1 MGKKN
6 TAKVSPASVN
16 SKKTPKNGIKKN
28 AVNTKFDTK
37 KTLGASGE
45 ILSKE
50 NKNSL
55 VDNIS
60 EKIKDAVKSHKE
72 HASKTA
78 KNSLFPDIDNA
89 LSLTF
94 TLKKLAPDHPS
105 STKYIDLPFPE
116 RSPENTSV
124 CLILPDIAKTKEV
137 NTNTDTEIESREWS
151 EILEEKFGIDKS
163 LYSKIFTLRQL
174 RREVRGFEAIQS
186 FSRSYDVFMAASNVF
201 KSTISHLGKNFL
213 KVNKSLFPLC
223 LKSHPKQKIE
233 NVVKRVAIRITPSKL
248 NMLTKIGNTS
258 QKVEELVKNGEVVV
272 KTFLEGVPGGLE
284 NIRCIYLGNV
294 GGVVSL
300 PVYVSAGNPS
310 GVDIPKPKTMVNTE
324 EEVIDEVT
332 TIAKDNIVV
341 GVTKSGKINFRDAS
355 TKELLRK
362 KRKNVQSDENDIVPT
377 KTAKKSG
384 EVSKTQAENGKKNNG
399 PTNDV
404 PVKSGKINT
413 IEVPGKEKK
422 IPLAKK
428 APKTVNNGNSST
440 KNPDKIV
447 SIENVGSQDKPEVAG
462 KKKKL
467 NVDAQKNVKVKNI
480 IEKKNLQTNISN
492 AKTPNGKRELTPP
505 TLRSSVTQ
513 KKKTTVMK
521 VEESKQKVNAPLK
534 QVSEAPKVYVAEGS
548 SGKLPTVKKVVKTIV
563 KKKVNG
569 SAKKNK

>member
-6 TAKVSPASVN
+6 TAKISPPSVN

-28 AVNTKFDTK
+28 AVNTK
-37 KTLGASGE
+37 KTLGVGGE
-45 ILSKE
+45 VLSKE
-50 NKNSL
+50 SKVSL
-55 VDNIS
+55 IDNIS

-105 STKYIDLPFPE
+105 STKYINLPFPE

-163 LYSKIFTLRQL
+163 LYSKIYTLRQL

-201 KSTISHLGKNFL
+201 KSAISHLGKNFL
-213 KVNKSLFPLC
+213 KVNKALFPLC

-233 NVVKRVAIRITPSKL
+233 NAVKRVAIRITPSKL

-258 QKVEELVKNGEVVV
+258 QKVEELVKNGEVVL
-272 KTFLEGVPGGLE
+272 KTFLDNVPGGLE

-310 GVDIPKPKTMVNTE
+310 GVNIPKPKVTVNTE

-355 TKELLRK
+355 TKELLGK
-362 KRKNVQSDENDIVPT
+362 KRKNVQSDENDVVPT
-377 KTAKKSG
+377 KTAKKSS
-384 EVSKTQAENGKKNNG
+384 ELSKTQTEDIKKNNE

-404 PVKSGKINT
+404 PIKSGKINT
-413 IEVPGKEKK
+413 TEVSGKDKK
-422 IPLAKK
+422 IPMAKK
-428 APKTVNNGNSST
+428 TSKSVGNGDSPA
-440 KNPDKIV
+440 KNPGKIV
-447 SIENVGSQDKPEVAG
+447 SIENVGSQGKSEVAE

-467 NVDAQKNVKVKNI
+467 NVDAQKNAKVKV
-480 IEKKNLQTNISN
+480 EKKNLQPNIN
-492 AKTPNGKRELTPP
+492 NVKAPNGKRELTPP
-505 TLRSSVTQ
+505 TLRSSVRQ
-513 KKKTTVMK
+513 KKKADTVK
-521 VEESKQKVNAPLK
+521 VEENKQKVNAPLK
-534 QVSEAPKVYVAEGS
+534 KVSEAPKVYVAEGS
-548 SGKLPTVKKVVKTIV
+548 SGKLPTVKKVVKTVV

-569 SAKKNK
+569 SAKKK